1 MIGERE
7 NTKGFAGKTCIFK
20 KKILN
25 QIIKNSAKQQ
35 TGHIPEIKYR
45 FAEPSSRSLQLRH
58 RRAFDPPLYR
68 RSGRGRRWGILHSEM
83 SARVKKIGAVIK
95 TLSEKK
101 MVNARPHAGHR
112 LSDVF
117 LPHINDL
124 L

>member
-1 MIGERE
+1 M
-7 NTKGFAGKTCIFK
+7 THVCAGD
-20 KKILN
+20 
-25 QIIKNSAKQQ
+25 
-35 TGHIPEIKYR
+35 
-45 FAEPSSRSLQLRH
+45 
-58 RRAFDPPLYR
+58 RA
-68 RSGRGRRWGILHSEM
+68 GVGGAGILHSEM